1 MLAGLQLAQAKFP
14 CEVTQG
20 RGSWPRCAGAAA
32 KRSEKPCPK
41 ALVSETQQR
50 WAKISDL
57 VPSVDFFCLVSYV
70 EKLQMEMRWP
80 HREGPGSQD
89 LLQHPK

>member
-41 ALVSETQQR
+41 ALVSKTQQR

-57 VPSVDFFCLVSYV
+57 VPSVYFFFWSLTWRNF
-70 EKLQMEMRWP
+70 KWR
-80 HREGPGSQD
+80 
-89 LLQHPK
+89 

>member
-1 MLAGLQLAQAKFP
+1 MLAGLQPAQAKFP

-41 ALVSETQQR
+41 ALVSKTQQT
-50 WAKISDL
+50 WAKTSDL
-57 VPSVDFFCLVSYV
+57 VPSVDLFIYLFWSLTWRNL
-70 EKLQMEMRWP
+70 KWR
-80 HREGPGSQD
+80 
-89 LLQHPK
+89 